1 MVMIIQ
7 RMKSTNKTDMLTPNN
22 NSRIEN
28 SIHNSYQ
35 IRKSILF
42 QMYNFSSVSFKNAF
56 KMNIPPKF
64 ISPTH
69 NLKCY
74 VLSATTSTWNDC
86 FVELIDCGGKIWNL
100 QKNLRWT
107 LCLVILIVQ
116 KNEKYNDDDD
126 DEWYCVLYHLQFADV
141 SCLWSIH
148 FLYLLN
154 LWFSAIMAK

>member
-1 MVMIIQ
+1 
-7 RMKSTNKTDMLTPNN
+7 
-22 NSRIEN
+22 
-28 SIHNSYQ
+28 
-35 IRKSILF
+35 
-42 QMYNFSSVSFKNAF
+42 MYNFSSVSFKNAF

-107 LCLVILIVQ
+107 LLTLSRHLNCT

-141 SCLWSIH
+141 SCLWWIR
-148 FLYLLN
+148 FLKFLN
-154 LWFSAIMAK
+154 PWFSANMSKKLIFTKQLRYYH